1 MSLLYCR
8 LFLTIM
14 TVMDDRID
22 EQSDYSDDDEILD
35 SDEEV
40 NVRQMYIQNHNMECV
55 SVHCVYR
62 ETKFN

>member
-1 MSLLYCR
+1 
-8 LFLTIM
+8 M

-22 EQSDYSDDDEILD
+22 EESDYSDDDEILD

-40 NVRQMYIQNHNMECV
+40 SVRQMYIQNHNMV
-55 SVHCVYR
+55 SVLVHCVYR

>member
-8 LFLTIM
+8 LFSTIM

-22 EQSDYSDDDEILD
+22 EESDYSDDDEILD

-40 NVRQMYIQNHNMECV
+40 SVRQM
-55 SVHCVYR
+55 
-62 ETKFN
+62 

>member
-1 MSLLYCR
+1 
-8 LFLTIM
+8 M

-22 EQSDYSDDDEILD
+22 EESDYSDDEIQD

-40 NVRQMYIQNHNMECV
+40 SSVRQMYIQNHNMECV